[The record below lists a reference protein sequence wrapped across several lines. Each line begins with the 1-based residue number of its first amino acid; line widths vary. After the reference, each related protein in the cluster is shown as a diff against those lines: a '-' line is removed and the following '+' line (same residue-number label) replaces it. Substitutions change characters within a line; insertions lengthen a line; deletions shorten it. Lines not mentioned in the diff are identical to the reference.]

1 MKKQLFKVYITLLIL
16 TVLTAF
22 LSNNNASKMVTL
34 AILGISSVKFLVVA
48 FQFME
53 LKKANSFWKVSLSL
67 FLVILIGIIALI
79 I

>member
-1 MKKQLFKVYITLLIL
+1 MKKQLTKVYIVLIIL

-22 LSNNNASKMVTL
+22 LSNNNTSKIITIV
-34 AILGISSVKFLVVA
+34 ILLISSIKFLVVT

-53 LKKANSFWKVSLSL
+53 LKKANSAWKVSLSL
-67 FLVILIGIIALI
+67 FLFVLIGIITLI

>member
-1 MKKQLFKVYITLLIL
+1 MKKQLTKVYIVLIIL

-22 LSNNNASKMVTL
+22 LSNNNTSKIITI
-34 AILGISSVKFLVVA
+34 AILLISSIKFLVVT

-53 LKKANSFWKVSLSL
+53 LKKANSAWKVSLSL
-67 FLVILIGIIALI
+67 FLFVLIGIITLI